1 MEIRTPRLSLRTWL
15 RADEPEMI
23 RHVNDPEVVRGTASL
38 PHPYSAADFA
48 AFFARTESA
57 QGHWHL
63 AIDLDGAAIGG
74 IGFHPRTGIERFT
87 AEVGYWLGRTHW
99 GRGYATEAL
108 RAVAERAF
116 ATTETQRL
124 EGRVFAWNEASG
136 RVLEK
141 AGFTREAVTRRS
153 AFKDGV
159 LLDEWIYARLRG
171 E

>member
-15 RADEPEMI
+15 RSDEPEMI
-23 RHVNDPEVVRGTASL
+23 RNVNDPEVVRGTASL
-38 PHPYSAADFA
+38 PHPYGAADFA
-48 AFFARTESA
+48 AFFARTEAA
-57 QGHWHL
+57 QLDWHL
-63 AIDLDGAAIGG
+63 AIDLDGGAIGG
-74 IGFHPRTGIERFT
+74 IGFHPRTGLERYT
-87 AEVGYWLGRTHW
+87 AEVGYWLGRAHW

-124 EGRVFAWNEASG
+124 EGRVFAWNAASG

-141 AGFTREAVTRRS
+141 AGFRREAVTRRS
-153 AFKDGV
+153 AFKDGA